1 MQDLMNKKTN
11 ESKDKEDKAIA
22 GKNNT
27 EAK

>member
-22 GKNNT
+22 GNNNT